1 MSPSRRQVVC
11 RISKRKAKRVTVT
24 SCDSCRLR
32 KLKVGVFCHRIDPP
46 LTPSSMTQCNAK
58 DLPLGAACNQCSKQG
73 TKCTFDDRDELQPPV
88 KVRSSLAQPIR
99 AGLGQ
104 ERHDQSDGAVASRFS
119 SPQSRSTIS
128 QKTAISQQR
137 ASENHHQDRQDSRLD
152 APFMAQLN
160 TSTGWG
166 HEQASMVLASIGPS
180 LRSVQE
186 AAVWDDWNV
195 PGFITD
201 PENGHLRPITGLAVM
216 ELLLRRFYEQP
227 SFNCIVVPNH
237 GEVENRMRVG
247 TLPSYLLHT
256 MIACACAS
264 SLTTEHELLLWQAQ
278 IWHGATESVH
288 SRLNRA
294 GSPELEL
301 VQALLLLSCNWPGSL
316 LRIERINT
324 FETAVSLATSLQ
336 LHSGGHLDVSP
347 GPRTRRITLFWALFC
362 TDKIISVLTKRTPMI
377 PTALHSMPM
386 PSIEDVAACS
396 GYPSKTPVSAWL
408 QRLAFAFITLSQLT
422 ENVQMQLIL
431 PIHSRQITTLDQV
444 FHRILP
450 IEKRLENFCKEQRWL
465 LGTVSDL
472 SPLCRSMAQ
481 AVLSQLHFT
490 QLHLY
495 LPALQLEVNW
505 AGAFS
510 MQPTR
515 FSTENDKPMAATIE
529 SAWHLVQ
536 QPIRGVS
543 GSLASI
549 AHAASITPPS
559 SLRDHNASLTF
570 LDASVLVG
578 MNFFKFLANNW
589 TDWEGGSGCTRF
601 VTISQPLQVVPDTH
615 VSADEMPD
623 AVHDLHREHSQAST
637 SRLADKGCDR
647 EDGEEESPVEDN
659 RVQNN
664 KRPLAPLHIVQ
675 SQRQNSESEAEETLC
690 GDTAVVAGANAK
702 TASFD
707 TADLSSYFVT
717 TPAPALLLDQQDK
730 AASAESKINSKTTG
744 ELPPGSHAT
753 LPATRPDC
761 LLPGTKYGADAH
773 NEDARQPSR
782 I

>member
-1 MSPSRRQVVC
+1 M
-11 RISKRKAKRVTVT
+11 
-24 SCDSCRLR
+24 
-32 KLKVGVFCHRIDPP
+32 
-46 LTPSSMTQCNAK
+46 
-58 DLPLGAACNQCSKQG
+58 
-73 TKCTFDDRDELQPPV
+73 
-88 KVRSSLAQPIR
+88 
-99 AGLGQ
+99 GQ
-104 ERHDQSDGAVASRFS
+104 EQHDQNDGADASRFS
-119 SPQSRSTIS
+119 SPQSRSPIS
-128 QKTAISQQR
+128 QRRAILQQQ
-137 ASENHHQDRQDSRLD
+137 ASENHNQDRQDSRLD
-152 APFMAQLN
+152 APFMAQRN
-160 TSTGWG
+160 SATGWG

-201 PENGHLRPITGLAVM
+201 PESGHLWPMTGLAVM

-237 GEVENRMRVG
+237 GEVESRMRHG
-247 TLPSYLLHT
+247 TLPGYLLHT
-256 MIACACAS
+256 MVACACAS
-264 SLTTEHELLLWQAQ
+264 PLTTEHELLLWQAQ
-278 IWHGATESVH
+278 VWHGATESVH

-336 LHSGGHLDVSP
+336 LHSGWHLDVSP
-347 GPRTRRITLFWALFC
+347 GPRTMRITLFWALFC

-377 PTALHSMPM
+377 PTALHSMPI

-396 GYPSKTPVSAWL
+396 GHPSKTPVSAWL

-465 LGTVSDL
+465 LGAVSDL

-495 LPALQLEVNW
+495 LPALQLEVIR

-536 QPIRGVS
+536 QPVKGVS

-549 AHAASITPPS
+549 AHAASTTPLS

-601 VTISQPLQVVPDTH
+601 VAISQPLQVVPDKQ
-615 VSADEMPD
+615 ARDEMPD
-623 AVHDLHREHSQAST
+623 AVHDLRREYSQAAT
-637 SRLADKGCDR
+637 SRLADNAHDRQDR
-647 EDGEEESPVEDN
+647 EEERPEEDN
-659 RVQNN
+659 RVHHN
-664 KRPLAPLHIVQ
+664 KRPLSPLHVVQ
-675 SQRQNSESEAEETLC
+675 SQRQSSESEPEETLC
-690 GDTAVVAGANAK
+690 GVTAVAAGANVK
-702 TASFD
+702 TTSFD

-717 TPAPALLLDQQDK
+717 ATAPALLLDLQGT
-730 AASAESKINSKTTG
+730 AASSKSKMNGKGTS
-744 ELPPGSHAT
+744 ELQPDSQAT
-753 LPATRPDC
+753 LPTTGPDC
-761 LLPGTKYGADAH
+761 FPPGTK
-773 NEDARQPSR
+773 
-782 I
+782 